1 MGAVTVLS
9 GLVFLAVG
17 VQGAAVAAR
26 DLRRGEDQVG
36 ALIIS
41 MIVHVLVAVAGAALA
56 GRSLLL

>member
-1 MGAVTVLS
+1 MTAVTALS

-17 VQGAAVAAR
+17 VQGAVAAVR

-41 MIVHVLVAVAGAALA
+41 MVVHVLVAVAGAAVM